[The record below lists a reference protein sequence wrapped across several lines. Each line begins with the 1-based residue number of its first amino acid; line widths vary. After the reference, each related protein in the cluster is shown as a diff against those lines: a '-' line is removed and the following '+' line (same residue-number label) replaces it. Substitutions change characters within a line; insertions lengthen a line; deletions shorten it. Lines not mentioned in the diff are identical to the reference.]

1 MFVKIISFIDPYL
14 IPGSARG
21 DDENKIR
28 TQKYVF
34 TCVKTIQRKLNKCK
48 RLHNTKVLD
57 KIYKN

>member
-1 MFVKIISFIDPYL
+1 MLAKIISFIDPYL

-34 TCVKTIQRKLNKCK
+34 TCVKTM
-48 RLHNTKVLD
+48 
-57 KIYKN
+57 